1 MPKKILTVFG
11 ATGNQGGSVARAI
24 LSDPSTAAEFHVR
37 AVSRDPS
44 KAASIALAQLGAE
57 LVQADLDDKSSL
69 WPVLKDAYAVYLVTN
84 MAEHM
89 EPARETR
96 QGMNVADVCKETG
109 VKHLVWS
116 SLPYISKIS
125 NGKYTAAAHFDGKAL
140 VDEHIRSLEIPH
152 TIIRLGTYT
161 SFLLDSLVPVPSDP
175 YRYEMYFPQPMSLT
189 SKLPLIDPA
198 ADVGKYVKAILLHP
212 AKTLSRAYNLGER
225 YYSVAEIIKILQRNG
240 VAVDLK
246 VISQED
252 FKAGLAAKGAPEFF
266 REDLV
271 QVIAFGVEFGFFE
284 DGIEEGHQLLDE
296 PLTSLEESLKA
307 SPSFAALEKVLI

>member
-1 MPKKILTVFG
+1 
-11 ATGNQGGSVARAI
+11 
-24 LSDPSTAAEFHVR
+24 
-37 AVSRDPS
+37 
-44 KAASIALAQLGAE
+44 
-57 LVQADLDDKSSL
+57 
-69 WPVLKDAYAVYLVTN
+69 
-84 MAEHM
+84 
-89 EPARETR
+89 
-96 QGMNVADVCKETG
+96 
-109 VKHLVWS
+109 
-116 SLPYISKIS
+116 
-125 NGKYTAAAHFDGKAL
+125 
-140 VDEHIRSLEIPH
+140 
-152 TIIRLGTYT
+152 
-161 SFLLDSLVPVPSDP
+161 
-175 YRYEMYFPQPMSLT
+175 MYFPQPMSLT

-284 DGIEEGHQLLDE
+284 DGIEEGHQVCN
-296 PLTSLEESLKA
+296 PI
-307 SPSFAALEKVLI
+307 V